1 MLGRVRFRPEP
12 ISAWA
17 GAVHEA
23 SPDAV
28 VLRGRR
34 CRHRQEDRHHVAGN
48 SSSGRVSGV
57 ADRYASALFDL
68 SKADGSLDTVAADM
82 KSIGTMVSESDDLK
96 RLLRSP
102 VFSADEQK
110 GAIGAVLDRA
120 NIGGLTG
127 NFIRVV
133 AANRRLFAVP
143 DMVRAFAAR
152 LADHNGETSAD
163 VTVAHALSA
172 DQTKQLKATLKSV
185 VGKDVA
191 LDMTVDPSLLGGMV
205 VKIGSRQ
212 IDTSLRTKL
221 SSMKLALKEAS

>member
-1 MLGRVRFRPEP
+1 MGGGRSRSIARC
-12 ISAWA
+12 
-17 GAVHEA
+17 GGLEA
-23 SPDAV
+23 DH
-28 VLRGRR
+28 R
-34 CRHRQEDRHHVAGN
+34 CGHSEEVDSYVAGN

-68 SKADGSLDTVAADM
+68 AKSEKSLDTVSRDM
-82 KSIGTMVSESDDLK
+82 ASIGTMVAESDDLK

-110 GAIGAVLDRA
+110 GAIGAILDRA
-120 NIGGLTG
+120 KIGGLTG

-133 AANRRLFAVP
+133 ATNRRLFAVP

-152 LADHNGETSAD
+152 LAEHNGETSAE
-163 VTVAHALSA
+163 VTVAHKLSA
-172 DQTKQLKATLKSV
+172 DQTKQLKTTLKGV

>member
-1 MLGRVRFRPEP
+1 M
-12 ISAWA
+12 
-17 GAVHEA
+17 
-23 SPDAV
+23 
-28 VLRGRR
+28 
-34 CRHRQEDRHHVAGN
+34 AGN
-48 SSSGRVSGV
+48 SSSGRVSSV

-68 SKADGSLDTVAADM
+68 AKTEKSLDTVSRDM
-82 KSIGTMVSESDDLK
+82 ASIGTMVSESDDLK

-102 VFSADEQK
+102 VFSAEEQT
-110 GAIGAVLDRA
+110 GAIGAIMDRA
-120 NIGGLTG
+120 KIGGLTG

-143 DMVRAFAAR
+143 DMVRAFAAK
-152 LADHNGETSAD
+152 LAEHNGETSAE
-163 VTVAHALSA
+163 VTVAHKLSA
-172 DQTKQLKATLKSV
+172 DQTKKLKATLKGV